1 MTGFNAGDTQA
12 SSTSGAPSLTTS
24 ALQNSP
30 AGGYAIVAS
39 TGTLA
44 SAKYTFQFVNGT
56 LMVTGNAPQQ
66 IVFPPLPA
74 LATVSTLRLA
84 AAASSG
90 LPVTFTVSGPATI
103 YGSLLTAT
111 GTGTVMVTASQAG
124 NSTYAAAPTVT
135 RTFTVQ

>member
-1 MTGFNAGDTQA
+1 
-12 SSTSGAPSLTTS
+12 
-24 ALQNSP
+24 
-30 AGGYAIVAS
+30 
-39 TGTLA
+39 
-44 SAKYTFQFVNGT
+44 
-56 LMVTGNAPQQ
+56 MVTGNAPQRAHCRQ
-66 IVFPPLPA
+66 RGEWWEDDL
-74 LATVSTLRLA
+74 LRLA